1 MHSIAHAL
9 SRIGLDDIEEGRF
22 SPEDFRAILTE
33 LQRIAAETQGAE
45 SDLSEYLDEASGYIY
60 AEDWPTYDE
69 RCGYCDGS
77 GEGRYDGTRC
87 MNCKG
92 KGVLKLSYAEA
103 A

>member
-9 SRIGLDDIEEGRF
+9 SRIGLGDIEEGKF
-22 SPEDFRAILTE
+22 SPDDFKSILTE
-33 LQRIAAETQGAE
+33 LQRIAAEAQGAE
-45 SDLSEYLDEASGYIY
+45 SDLSEYLDAATDYLY
-60 AEDWPTYDE
+60 PQDWPMAE
-69 RCGYCDGS
+69 ECCGYCDGS

-87 MNCKG
+87 MTCKG